1 MISKALM
8 KFLFVMISK
17 FMDFTGLEVDI
28 IPDWLSE
35 ASGYVLLV
43 FEKGVSMVSFLIP
56 NQTVYNFLINTT
68 VDLFSAML
76 IFELI
81 ALFTRL
87 ISNFKNK

>member
-8 KFLFVMISK
+8 SFLYNLISR
-17 FMDFTGLEVDI
+17 FMDFTGLDVDI

-35 ASGYVLLV
+35 ASGSVLLV
-43 FEKGVSMVSFLIP
+43 IEKGVSMVSFLLP
-56 NQTVYNFLINTT
+56 NEIVYQFLINTT
-68 VDLFSAML
+68 IDLFSAML

-87 ISNFKNK
+87 VGHFRK